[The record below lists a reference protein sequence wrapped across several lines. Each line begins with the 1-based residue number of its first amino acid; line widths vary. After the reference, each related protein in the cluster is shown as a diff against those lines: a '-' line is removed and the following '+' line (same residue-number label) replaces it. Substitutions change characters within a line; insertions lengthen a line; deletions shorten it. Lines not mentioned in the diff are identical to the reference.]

1 MPDLLHWQDNGND
14 QTSWQTNNS
23 PSVLTCLYIFNKL
36 SAQPYT
42 KKIAVE
48 QYKAKRKRVFTQNYK
63 YILHYY
69 KKKRILRF
77 VTRRSPGTQGLA
89 VSERKVVLAP
99 LVIVFFVFCGKPIG
113 NWGDQIRKMRWTG
126 RNPHVVY
133 GKSFKLFRE
142 SAVSGTLNS
151 VNMLP

>member
-1 MPDLLHWQDNGND
+1 M
-14 QTSWQTNNS
+14 
-23 PSVLTCLYIFNKL
+23 LTCLYIFNKL

-99 LVIVFFVFCGKPIG
+99 LVTVFFVFCGKPIG
-113 NWGDQIRKMRWTG
+113 N
-126 RNPHVVY
+126 
-133 GKSFKLFRE
+133 
-142 SAVSGTLNS
+142 
-151 VNMLP
+151 